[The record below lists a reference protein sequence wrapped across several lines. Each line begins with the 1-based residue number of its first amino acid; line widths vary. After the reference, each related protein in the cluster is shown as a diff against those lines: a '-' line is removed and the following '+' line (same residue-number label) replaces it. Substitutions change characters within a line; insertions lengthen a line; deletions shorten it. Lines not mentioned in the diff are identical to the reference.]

1 MSIRSR
7 DKMISFRMSAQD
19 YDRLREFRVIR
30 GARSISELA
39 RTAVS
44 DLINSLEPKS
54 EEVLEVRVTELEG
67 QLRMLALE
75 LKKIKQTDS

>member
-7 DKMISFRMSAQD
+7 DKMISFRLSARD
-19 YDRLREFRVIR
+19 YERVREFRVAR

-44 DLINSLEPKS
+44 ELIGSLAQPS
-54 EEVLEVRVTELEG
+54 DGALEGRVHELEG
-67 QLRMLALE
+67 QLRILALE
-75 LKKIKQTDS
+75 LKRIKQTD

>member
-7 DKMISFRMSAQD
+7 DKMISFRLSARD
-19 YDRLREFRVIR
+19 YERLREFRVAR

-44 DLINSLEPKS
+44 ELIGSLAPPS
-54 EEVLEVRVTELEG
+54 DRALEMRVNELEG
-67 QLRMLALE
+67 QLRILALE
-75 LKKIKQTDS
+75 LKRIKQTD

>member
-7 DKMISFRMSAQD
+7 DKMISFRLSARE
-19 YDRLREFRVIR
+19 YERLRDFRVAR

-44 DLINSLEPKS
+44 QFVSSLAPAPD
-54 EEVLEVRVTELEG
+54 EELEVRVNELEG
-67 QLRMLALE
+67 QLRVLALE
-75 LKKIKQTDS
+75 LKRIKQRD

>member
-7 DKMISFRMSAQD
+7 DKMISFRLSAQD
-19 YDRLREFRVIR
+19 YERLREFRVTR

-39 RTAVS
+39 RAAVTELISSFAPPS
-44 DLINSLEPKS
+44 D
-54 EEVLEVRVTELEG
+54 EVLETRVNELEG

-75 LKKIKQTDS
+75 LRQLKQAD